1 MYILYKINGIKAVGN
16 RICLT
21 IIPVEEKKD
30 FDTGKVLRNLGG
42 FMENMKSQAVI
53 SRNPDQVSVTV
64 DEYKDKGYT
73 LGDVISVSI
82 NKG

>member
-1 MYILYKINGIKAVGN
+1 MDVLYKIIGVKAVGS

-21 IIPVEEKKD
+21 VKPIEEKKD
-30 FDTGKVLRNLGG
+30 FDTGKVLRDLGG

-64 DEYKDKGYT
+64 DEYKDKGYA
-73 LGDVISVSI
+73 LGDVVSVSI